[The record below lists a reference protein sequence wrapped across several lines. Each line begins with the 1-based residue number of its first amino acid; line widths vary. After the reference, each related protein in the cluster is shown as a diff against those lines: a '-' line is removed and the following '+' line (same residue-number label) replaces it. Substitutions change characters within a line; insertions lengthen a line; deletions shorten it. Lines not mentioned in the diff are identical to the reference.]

1 MDYKNTVAKQ
11 ITNSISGIS
20 RQISVNDM
28 LDLEEGQIITLENA
42 ESWTNEGSFSIETVR
57 AVDYVFTAIN
67 EVPVHE
73 VDYNNAKEV
82 EELSAEEVEREV
94 LVPAGTKFEITDV
107 GIDLD
112 LEELGY
118 IPVEVKYIA
127 D

>member
-28 LDLEEGQIITLENA
+28 LDLEEGQIITIENA

-57 AVDYVFTAIN
+57 SIDYVFTAIN

-73 VDYNNAKEV
+73 VDYSNEKEV

>member
-28 LDLEEGQIITLENA
+28 LDLEEGQIITIENA

-57 AVDYVFTAIN
+57 SIDYVFTAIN

-73 VDYNNAKEV
+73 VDYSNEKEV
-82 EELSAEEVEREV
+82 EELSAESVEREV

>member
-28 LDLEEGQIITLENA
+28 LDLEEGQIITIENA

-57 AVDYVFTAIN
+57 SIDYVFTAIN

-73 VDYNNAKEV
+73 VDYNNEKEV